1 MEYGIG
7 ILMIIGGVLLYIKFN
22 ELQKQ
27 VKLQQMQIDKLCK
40 ETGNHQL
47 ATCFIS
53 DEEKSYITRLKNS
66 GKEVEAVKKVRELTS
81 MDLVQAKQYVDTL

>member
-7 ILMIIGGVLLYIKFN
+7 ILMIIGGVLLYIKCN

-27 VKLQQMQIDKLCK
+27 VILQQMQIDKLCK

-53 DEEKSYITRLKNS
+53 DKEKAYITHLKNS
-66 GKEVEAVKKVRELTS
+66 GKEVDAVKKVRELTS